1 MYKNRHI
8 KQVLAEILKETTYK
22 TVAIKSKE
30 GYKKIILGENF
41 FTRDVRSDRIFLLV
55 EDEVV
60 KEFYIG

>member
-8 KQVLAEILKETTYK
+8 KEVLSEILKETTYK
-22 TVAIKSKE
+22 TVALKTKE
-30 GYKKIILGENF
+30 GYKKILDENF

>member
-1 MYKNRHI
+1 MYKNRHV
-8 KQVLAEILKETTYK
+8 KEVLSEILKETTYK

-30 GYKKIILGENF
+30 GYKKILGENF
-41 FTRDVRSDRIFLLV
+41 FTRDVRPDRIFLLV